1 MSDIDDLIE
10 ELKQKRDE
18 LRVQINLAS
27 KEVKDE
33 WAELEGKMNEFAA
46 RAQIKESRDGIG
58 DALGQVGNELKTSY
72 ERIRTALKDDKKA

>member
-33 WAELEGKMNEFAA
+33 WAELEGKMNDFVV
-46 RAQIKESRDGIG
+46 RAKLRETSEGVG
-58 DALGQVGNELKTSY
+58 DALGQVGNELKAGY
-72 ERIRTALKDDKKA
+72 EHIRDALKKSG

>member
-33 WAELEGKMNEFAA
+33 WAELEGKMNDFVA
-46 RAQIKESRDGIG
+46 RAQFKESRDGIG
-58 DALGQVGNELKTSY
+58 DALGQVGGELKAGY
-72 ERIRTALKDDKKA
+72 ERIRAALKDDK

>member
-18 LRVQINLAS
+18 LRVQMNLAS

-33 WAELEGKMNEFAA
+33 WAELEGKMNEFVA

-58 DALGQVGNELKTSY
+58 DALGQVGNELKSGY
-72 ERIRTALKDDKKA
+72 ERIRAALKNGD